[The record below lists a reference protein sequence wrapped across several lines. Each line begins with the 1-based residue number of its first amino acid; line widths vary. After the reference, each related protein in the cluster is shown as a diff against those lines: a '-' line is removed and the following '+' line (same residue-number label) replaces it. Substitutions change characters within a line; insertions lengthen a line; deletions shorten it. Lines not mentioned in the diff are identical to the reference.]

1 MCVETVVGPFHHF
14 SVEGWGRQQQQR
26 CVSGIVPPNVIYRSM
41 YITFFS
47 SFSEDSKEYSV
58 WSRDLEDFS
67 SEIMSTVQSVLRMYC
82 IQVDDD
88 MHTVV
93 HDGGE

>member
-1 MCVETVVGPFHHF
+1 M
-14 SVEGWGRQQQQR
+14 
-26 CVSGIVPPNVIYRSM
+26 
-41 YITFFS
+41 
-47 SFSEDSKEYSV
+47 